1 MNLNKEE
8 RNGYVISEDM
18 KKIWNIQLL
27 CVKKVLDVC
36 QKHNLQIWAEGGTLL
51 GTIRHSG
58 YIPWD
63 DDIDLVMM
71 RDDYNKLLK
80 IASSEFEE
88 PYFFQSA
95 YTDKCYPRGH
105 SQVRYN
111 GTAAILPGD
120 IKCKFNQS
128 IFIDIFVYDNLPAN
142 KFELSAKL
150 FKSEFLRRILFEKTY
165 THFCWNNP
173 KNIVKKILLLLLFL
187 VIPFKKLFKKFD
199 TTFDNVGEDS
209 GKVACVSFTMSA
221 VFSALQK
228 SCFSKTLYMPF
239 EDIMM
244 PVPVGYDDILTELFG
259 DYMMPAQAPSL
270 HGSVIFDSE
279 RPYTE
284 VLKDIK
290 SGRIDIKKYLN
301 E

>member
-1 MNLNKEE
+1 MNLNKEV
-8 RNGYVISEDM
+8 RDGYAISEDM
-18 KKIWNIQLL
+18 KKIWDIQLR

-36 QKHNLQIWAEGGTLL
+36 QKHNLHIWAEGGTLL
-51 GTIRHSG
+51 GAIRHKG

-71 RDDYNKLLK
+71 RDDYNKLLA

-88 PYFFQSA
+88 PFFFQTA
-95 YTDKCYPRGH
+95 YSDKCYPRGH

-128 IFIDIFVYDNLPAN
+128 IFVDIFVYDNLPAN

-150 FKSEFLRRILFEKTY
+150 FKSEFLRRILVEKAY
-165 THFCWNNP
+165 IHFSWNKP
-173 KNIVKKILLLLLFL
+173 KSIVKKILFSFLFL
-187 VIPFKKLFKKFD
+187 VIPFKKMFGKFD
-199 TTFDNVGEDS
+199 STFDNIDEDS
-209 GKVACVSFTMSA
+209 GKVACVTFTMAA

-228 SCFSKTLYMPF
+228 SWFSKTLYLPF
-239 EDIMM
+239 EDILM
-244 PVPVGYDDILTELFG
+244 PVPIGYDEILKKLYG
-259 DYMMPAQAPSL
+259 DYMTPVQAPSM
-270 HGSVIFDSE
+270 HGTVIFDTE

-290 SGRIDIKKYLN
+290 SGKIDIKKYLN
-301 E
+301 G